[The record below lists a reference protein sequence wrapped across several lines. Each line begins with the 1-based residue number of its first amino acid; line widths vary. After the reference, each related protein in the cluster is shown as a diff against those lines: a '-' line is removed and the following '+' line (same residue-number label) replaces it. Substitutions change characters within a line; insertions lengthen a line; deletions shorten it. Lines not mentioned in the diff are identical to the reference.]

1 VVVNLTSPIP
11 LKERHSARTHTHTHT
26 PQALSAALWS
36 LLKAKKSML
45 KVRKRRPCYW
55 LTIHLICGCSKDGL
69 PSSLQNKEGFM
80 AHFYLL
86 SETISPT
93 LVWGFLGTDTTLR
106 ARCLQ
111 FRVSYSQ
118 MTLGKLVCSH
128 LARTHK

>member
-1 VVVNLTSPIP
+1 
-11 LKERHSARTHTHTHT
+11 
-26 PQALSAALWS
+26 
-36 LLKAKKSML
+36 
-45 KVRKRRPCYW
+45 
-55 LTIHLICGCSKDGL
+55 
-69 PSSLQNKEGFM
+69 M

-118 MTLGKLVCSH
+118 MTLGSH
-128 LARTHK
+128 LDRGIGEVC